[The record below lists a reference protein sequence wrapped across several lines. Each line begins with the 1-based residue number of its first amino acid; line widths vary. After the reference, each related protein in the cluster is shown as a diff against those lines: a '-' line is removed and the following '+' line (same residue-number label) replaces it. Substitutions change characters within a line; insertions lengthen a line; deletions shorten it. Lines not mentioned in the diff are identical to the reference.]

1 MAVGM
6 IFVAKDF
13 THALDFRPRDPR
25 FGCRKGVRETARCL
39 GDNLNRTLGR
49 VPHHPVFPEP
59 NEAKSLGGKFDPD
72 NGLEKL
78 LQDGGTLSLHSED
91 PDGFFFDSSP

>member
-6 IFVAKDF
+6 IFVAKGF

-39 GDNLNRTLGR
+39 GDNLNRTLDR

-72 NGLEKL
+72 NGLKKL